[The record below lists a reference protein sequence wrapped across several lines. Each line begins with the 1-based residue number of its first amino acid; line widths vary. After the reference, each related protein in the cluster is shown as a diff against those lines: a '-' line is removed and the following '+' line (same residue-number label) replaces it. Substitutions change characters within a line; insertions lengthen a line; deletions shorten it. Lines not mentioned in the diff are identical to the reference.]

1 MAFSSVSGNNNLPSG
16 NFSPIIYSQK
26 VQKFFRTAS
35 VVEAITN
42 TDYAGEI
49 ENFGDTVNIIKEP
62 IITVSAYSRGSVV
75 DTQDIADDQIQLVV
89 DQANAF
95 AFKVDDIEERHS
107 HVNFESIASSSGAY
121 ALKNEYDKNVIAAM
135 VAGVSS
141 SSPDHLLGADS
152 GSGQEINSTRVQ
164 ADGTW
169 EMLLTTSQLG
179 SADSRQVVFEMDG
192 QLFSSSDDGQDTQ
205 FALSLTSEEE
215 SSNLL
220 LIIIIVV
227 VALAVLVG
235 VGAFFFT
242 FEEELDELEESNYSN
257 EQSADPYAW
266 AKSKNVPEIPATT
279 QVAQSI
285 QPVVQQQVQQ
295 VQQVAQQTT
304 SSQHPGWIWDAESNQ
319 WVPDPNYVPGQN

>member
-62 IITVSAYSRGSVV
+62 TITVSAYSRGSVV

-152 GSGQEINSTRVQ
+152 GSGQDQDVGFGSSEVDPVDTISKHNRLLNA
-164 ADGTW
+164 ADVPEENRWFLAGP
-169 EMLLTTSQLG
+169 EFVEQLG
-179 SADSRQVVFEMDG
+179 QANSKLMSDTTGNATPLRNGKVLSGKIMNMDVYMTNNFAASSTSNFFKVLGGHMSSTATANHIAKIEVIRHPESFSDVVRGLHVFGRKVLRDNG
-192 QLFSSSDDGQDTQ
+192 LV
-205 FALSLTSEEE
+205 LSHI
-215 SSNLL
+215 
-220 LIIIIVV
+220 LI
-227 VALAVLVG
+227 
-235 VGAFFFT
+235 
-242 FEEELDELEESNYSN
+242 D
-257 EQSADPYAW
+257 
-266 AKSKNVPEIPATT
+266 
-279 QVAQSI
+279 
-285 QPVVQQQVQQ
+285 
-295 VQQVAQQTT
+295 
-304 SSQHPGWIWDAESNQ
+304 
-319 WVPDPNYVPGQN
+319 

>member
-62 IITVSAYSRGSVV
+62 TITVSAYSRGSVV

-141 SSPDHLLGADS
+141 SSPDHVLGADS
-152 GSGQEINSTRVQ
+152 GSGQDQDVGFGSSEVDPVDTISKHNRLLNA
-164 ADGTW
+164 ADVPEENRWFLAGP
-169 EMLLTTSQLG
+169 EFVEQLG
-179 SADSRQVVFEMDG
+179 QANSKLMSDTTGNAAPLRNGKVLSGKIMNMDVYMTNNFAASSTSNFFKVLGGHMSSTATANHIAKIEVIRHPESFSDVVRGLHVFGRKVLRDN
-192 QLFSSSDDGQDTQ
+192 
-205 FALSLTSEEE
+205 ALVLSHI
-215 SSNLL
+215 
-220 LIIIIVV
+220 LI
-227 VALAVLVG
+227 
-235 VGAFFFT
+235 
-242 FEEELDELEESNYSN
+242 D
-257 EQSADPYAW
+257 
-266 AKSKNVPEIPATT
+266 
-279 QVAQSI
+279 
-285 QPVVQQQVQQ
+285 
-295 VQQVAQQTT
+295 
-304 SSQHPGWIWDAESNQ
+304 
-319 WVPDPNYVPGQN
+319 

>member
-62 IITVSAYSRGSVV
+62 TITVSAYSRGSVV

-141 SSPDHLLGADS
+141 SSPDHVLGADS
-152 GSGQEINSTRVQ
+152 GSGQDQDVGFGSSEVDPVDTISKHNRLLNA
-164 ADGTW
+164 ADVPEENRWFLAGP
-169 EMLLTTSQLG
+169 EFVEQLG
-179 SADSRQVVFEMDG
+179 QANSKLMSDTTGNATPLRNGKVLSGKIMNMDVYMTNNFAASSTSNFFKVLGGHMSSTATANHIAKIEVIRHPESFSDVVRGLHVFGRKVLRDN
-192 QLFSSSDDGQDTQ
+192 
-205 FALSLTSEEE
+205 ALVLSHI
-215 SSNLL
+215 
-220 LIIIIVV
+220 LI
-227 VALAVLVG
+227 
-235 VGAFFFT
+235 
-242 FEEELDELEESNYSN
+242 D
-257 EQSADPYAW
+257 
-266 AKSKNVPEIPATT
+266 
-279 QVAQSI
+279 
-285 QPVVQQQVQQ
+285 
-295 VQQVAQQTT
+295 
-304 SSQHPGWIWDAESNQ
+304 
-319 WVPDPNYVPGQN
+319 

>member
-62 IITVSAYSRGSVV
+62 TITVSAYSRGSVV

-152 GSGQEINSTRVQ
+152 GSGQDQDVGFGSSEVDPVDTISKHNRLLNA
-164 ADGTW
+164 ADVPEENRWFLAGP
-169 EMLLTTSQLG
+169 EFVEQLG
-179 SADSRQVVFEMDG
+179 QANSKLMSDTTGNATPLRNGKVLSGKIMNMDVYMTNNFAASSTSNFFKVLGGHMSSTATANHIAKIEVIRHPESFSDVVRGLHVFGRKVLRDN
-192 QLFSSSDDGQDTQ
+192 
-205 FALSLTSEEE
+205 ALVLSHI
-215 SSNLL
+215 
-220 LIIIIVV
+220 LI
-227 VALAVLVG
+227 
-235 VGAFFFT
+235 
-242 FEEELDELEESNYSN
+242 D
-257 EQSADPYAW
+257 
-266 AKSKNVPEIPATT
+266 
-279 QVAQSI
+279 
-285 QPVVQQQVQQ
+285 
-295 VQQVAQQTT
+295 
-304 SSQHPGWIWDAESNQ
+304 
-319 WVPDPNYVPGQN
+319 

>member
-1 MAFSSVSGNNNLPSG
+1 MAFQSVSGNNNLPNG

-62 IITVSAYSRGSVV
+62 TITVSAYSRGSVV

-141 SSPDHLLGADS
+141 SSPDHVLGADS
-152 GSGQEINSTRVQ
+152 GSGQDQDVGFGSSEVDPVDTISKHNRLLNA
-164 ADGTW
+164 ADVPEENRWFLAGP
-169 EMLLTTSQLG
+169 EFVEQLG
-179 SADSRQVVFEMDG
+179 QANSKLMSDTTGNAAPLRNGKVLSGKIMNMDVYMTNNFAASSTSNFFKVLGGHMSSTATANHIAKIEVIRHPESFSDVVRGLHVFGRKVLRDN
-192 QLFSSSDDGQDTQ
+192 
-205 FALSLTSEEE
+205 ALVLSHI
-215 SSNLL
+215 
-220 LIIIIVV
+220 LI
-227 VALAVLVG
+227 
-235 VGAFFFT
+235 
-242 FEEELDELEESNYSN
+242 D
-257 EQSADPYAW
+257 
-266 AKSKNVPEIPATT
+266 
-279 QVAQSI
+279 
-285 QPVVQQQVQQ
+285 
-295 VQQVAQQTT
+295 
-304 SSQHPGWIWDAESNQ
+304 
-319 WVPDPNYVPGQN
+319 

>member
-62 IITVSAYSRGSVV
+62 TITVSAYSRGSVV

-141 SSPDHLLGADS
+141 STPDHLLGADS
-152 GSGQEINSTRVQ
+152 GSGQDQDVGFGSSEVDPVDTISKHNRLLNA
-164 ADGTW
+164 ADVPEENRWFLAGP
-169 EMLLTTSQLG
+169 EFVEQLG
-179 SADSRQVVFEMDG
+179 QANSKLMSDTTGNATPLRNGKVLSGKIMNMDVYMTNNFAASSTSNFFKVLGGHMSSTATANHIAKIEVIRHPESFSDVVRGLHVFGRKVLRDN
-192 QLFSSSDDGQDTQ
+192 
-205 FALSLTSEEE
+205 AL
-215 SSNLL
+215 
-220 LIIIIVV
+220 
-227 VALAVLVG
+227 VLSHIKI
-235 VGAFFFT
+235 
-242 FEEELDELEESNYSN
+242 D
-257 EQSADPYAW
+257 
-266 AKSKNVPEIPATT
+266 
-279 QVAQSI
+279 
-285 QPVVQQQVQQ
+285 
-295 VQQVAQQTT
+295 
-304 SSQHPGWIWDAESNQ
+304 
-319 WVPDPNYVPGQN
+319 

>member
-62 IITVSAYSRGSVV
+62 TITVSAYSRGSVV

-152 GSGQEINSTRVQ
+152 GSGQDQDVGFGTSEVDPVDTISKHNRLLNA
-164 ADGTW
+164 ADVPEENRWFLAGP
-169 EMLLTTSQLG
+169 EFVEQLG
-179 SADSRQVVFEMDG
+179 QANSKLMSDTTGNATPLRNGKVLSGKIMNMDVYMTNNFAASSTSNFFKVLGGHMSSTATANHIAKIEVIRHPESFSDVVRGLHVFGRKVLRDN
-192 QLFSSSDDGQDTQ
+192 
-205 FALSLTSEEE
+205 ALVLSHI
-215 SSNLL
+215 
-220 LIIIIVV
+220 LI
-227 VALAVLVG
+227 
-235 VGAFFFT
+235 
-242 FEEELDELEESNYSN
+242 D
-257 EQSADPYAW
+257 
-266 AKSKNVPEIPATT
+266 
-279 QVAQSI
+279 
-285 QPVVQQQVQQ
+285 
-295 VQQVAQQTT
+295 
-304 SSQHPGWIWDAESNQ
+304 
-319 WVPDPNYVPGQN
+319 